1 MTAEVL
7 EARRCA
13 CCVLKRSTEGQEASY
28 GEGDPPRKGHQVPV
42 KAMDGE
48 IIPLLFQLL
57 LFLLNAI
64 FFNHNNK
71 NLFYVFKF
79 LLIGVQFV

>member
-1 MTAEVL
+1 MPAVFQKGVQ
-7 EARRCA
+7 RCR
-13 CCVLKRSTEGQEASY
+13 KHPTEG
-28 GEGDPPRKGHQVPV
+28 GGPPRKGHQVPV

-64 FFNHNNK
+64 FHNHNSK
-71 NLFYVFKF
+71 NLFYVFIF
-79 LLIGVQFV
+79 LFIGVQFV